1 MPAGAADAARDV
13 LALVASRPATLGT
26 GRLVCV
32 DGPAGSGKTTLAAA
46 LLALEPRATV
56 VHLDELLDGWDGLPG
71 VAERLDPLLLP
82 LARDEPGRYER
93 YDWHAGRFAGW
104 VPVEPTPLLVVEGVG
119 SGARRHAALCTVL
132 VWVEV
137 DDELRLR
144 RGLDRDG
151 EAMRPHWERWMVQE
165 RSVFLDEGTRARADV
180 VV

>member
-1 MPAGAADAARDV
+1 MSV
-13 LALVASRPATLGT
+13 LAREVLERALERPPTLGS

-46 LLALEPRATV
+46 LHALQPRSQV
-56 VHLDELLDGWDGLPG
+56 VHVDELLDGWGGLRGLP
-71 VAERLDPLLLP
+71 ARLDPLLLP

-93 YDWHAGRFAGW
+93 YDWVAERFTGW
-104 VPVEPTPLLVVEGVG
+104 VPVEPGPLLVVEGVG
-119 SGARRHAALCTVL
+119 SGNRRHAALCTVL

-144 RGLDRDG
+144 RGLQRDG
-151 EAMRPHWERWMVQE
+151 EAMRPHWERWMLEE
-165 RSVFLDEGTRARADV
+165 RQVFVDEDTRARADV